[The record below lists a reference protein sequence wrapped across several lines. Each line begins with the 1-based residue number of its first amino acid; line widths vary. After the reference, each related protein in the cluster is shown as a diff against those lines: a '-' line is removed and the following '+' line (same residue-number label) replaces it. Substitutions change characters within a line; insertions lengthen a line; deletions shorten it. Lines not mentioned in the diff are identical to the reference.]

1 MKRRKFITICA
12 LSLANLAIPR
22 LCKAFGFGY
31 EPKEIHI
38 YLKPQILDCM
48 EDGEIIATFPII
60 SGYDGLAESQD
71 GSRDYYKPTP
81 KGKSRIINKEVYGYS
96 RKYKAEMPYAMQFR
110 PGGYYI
116 HAWSW
121 TEPLPATGHGYAS
134 HGCISVDLP
143 VARWLF
149 DWTPEGTVVYVWEE
163 RN

>member
-1 MKRRKFITICA
+1 MKRRTFVG
-12 LSLANLAIPR
+12 LLAFSIFKLAFPR
-22 LCKAFGFGY
+22 LCMARLY

-48 EDGEIIATFPII
+48 ENGEIIATFPII

-81 KGKSRIINKEVYGYS
+81 KGKSRIIDKEVYGYS

-110 PGGYYI
+110 PGYYI

-121 TEPLPATGHGYAS
+121 NEPLPAPAPGYGYSS
-134 HGCISVDLP
+134 HGCINVDLP

-149 DWTPEGTVVYVWEE
+149 DWTPEGTAVYIWEE